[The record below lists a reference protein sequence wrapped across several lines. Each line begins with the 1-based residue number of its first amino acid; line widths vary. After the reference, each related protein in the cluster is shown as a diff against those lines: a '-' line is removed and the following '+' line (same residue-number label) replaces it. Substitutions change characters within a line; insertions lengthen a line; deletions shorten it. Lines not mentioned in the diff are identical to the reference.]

1 MVDIGSDFA
10 RAPSNIDSMVKP
22 LLATCITSREE
33 ALALVEGLSD
43 DLLCTGYQ
51 SKAFLRAWLSKE
63 NSNPYFLT
71 FAKAGHGK
79 VLLPLEINRHGIA
92 TYCGGTHANGN
103 FPVGEVND
111 IEALVGI
118 DQTDFVDS
126 IKKLT
131 NAPIAIFLER
141 QHETFEGI
149 KNPFSFANSS
159 ESPNVALS
167 LSLDGGFAKV
177 QERHHGK
184 RKRKRQRSHMR
195 KLEPLGQVDVVHQVP
210 CEEVRDVL
218 SSFFAMKAE
227 RFKKQGICDVFED
240 PQVREMFA
248 QMFMA
253 SCNVDKPKH
262 LLKTLKLDGKVI
274 SVIGCTVHRNR
285 ITVEFG
291 TFDNEYAACG
301 PGDILFFHAIEDACE
316 NELEIFDFGIGDEF
330 YKRSWC
336 EIETWHRDTIVGL
349 SAIGNLIAAY
359 KIARGKFV
367 RNLKANQFIWSKI
380 KKARKHLGWIWCFKA

>member
-22 LLATCITSREE
+22 LLVTCVTSREE
-33 ALALVEGLSD
+33 ALILVESLSD
-43 DLLCTGYQ
+43 DLFCTGYQ
-51 SKAFLRAWLSKE
+51 SKAFLRAWLGQESA
-63 NSNPYFLT
+63 NPYFLT

-79 VLLPLEINRHGIA
+79 VLLPLEVDQYGIA

-103 FPVGEVND
+103 FPVGEIQD

-118 DQTDFVDS
+118 SPAEFVNCLKELS
-126 IKKLT
+126 E
-131 NAPIAIFLER
+131 APSAVFLER
-141 QHETFEGI
+141 QHEAFEGI

-167 LSLDGGFAKV
+167 LSLEGGFAKV

-195 KLEPLGQVDVVHQVP
+195 KLEPIGQVDIVQQVP
-210 CEEVRDVL
+210 CEEVHDVL
-218 SSFFAMKAE
+218 NSFFEMKAE
-227 RFKKQGICDVFED
+227 RFKEQGICDVFED

-248 QMFMA
+248 QMFIA
-253 SCNVDKPKH
+253 SCDVAKPKH
-262 LLKTLKLDGKVI
+262 LLKALKVDGKVI
-274 SVIGCTVHRNR
+274 SVIGCTIHRNR

-291 TFDNEYAACG
+291 TFDNQYAACG
-301 PGDILFFHAIEDACE
+301 PGDILFYYAIENACKSG
-316 NELEIFDFGIGDEF
+316 LDIFDFGIGDEF

-349 SAIGNLIAAY
+349 STHGKVIAAY
-359 KIARGKFV
+359 KLLRGSVV
-367 RNLKANQFIWSKI
+367 RNLKSNQFVWSNI
-380 KKARKHLGWIWCFKA
+380 KKARKHLGWIWCFNA